1 LIIYDFFFDYQ
12 LRIWPSPFIFSFM
25 MIASFCFLYHFQFLI
40 FGDPG
45 IYKDQ
50 DKSLSVLDISKG
62 ICSENDFCPFTEI
75 IKPSN
80 AKYCRICEVMVIN
93 IDHHCLYV
101 NNCIAIN
108 NHRSFVLALLLII
121 LMQITF
127 LTTSYFYIL
136 AIYPSTSLHLSTI
149 SRLLIYK
156 EPWLTGL
163 ICICIVA
170 FCAESSLVAFQLKN
184 IAAKQTAYYPNKSKF
199 DWTKVCGNLFNF
211 FFKPQSTSS
220 STSFVA

>member
-12 LRIWPSPFIFSFM
+12 PRIWPSPFIFSFM

-62 ICSENDFCPFTEI
+62 ICSENDFCPFTEA

-121 LMQITF
+121 LMQV
-127 LTTSYFYIL
+127 
-136 AIYPSTSLHLSTI
+136 
-149 SRLLIYK
+149 LLINFINFIK
-156 EPWLTGL
+156 L
-163 ICICIVA
+163 
-170 FCAESSLVAFQLKN
+170 FQFFS
-184 IAAKQTAYYPNKSKF
+184 T
-199 DWTKVCGNLFNF
+199 DNLSNN
-211 FFKPQSTSS
+211 
-220 STSFVA
+220 